1 MLEPVQKFVDV
12 MNMFLG
18 LLVEVLDHNPLRDE
32 IVPEL
37 FSMFFT
43 DINSL
48 PELNIGKNLL
58 LSMNITKL
66 KY

>member
-1 MLEPVQKFVDV
+1 M
-12 MNMFLG
+12 
-18 LLVEVLDHNPLRDE
+18 
-32 IVPEL
+32 I
-37 FSMFFT
+37 FT